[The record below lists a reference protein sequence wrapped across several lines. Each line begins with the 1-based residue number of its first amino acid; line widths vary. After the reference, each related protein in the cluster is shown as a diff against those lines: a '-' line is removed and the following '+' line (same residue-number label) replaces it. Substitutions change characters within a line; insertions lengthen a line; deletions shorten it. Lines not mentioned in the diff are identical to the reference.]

1 MDKFLRAVRNIII
14 SAVIL
19 AVVVIG
25 GGVMYLTS
33 NEYAPEDNEE
43 IGVYGTSSK
52 HISPGDT
59 VRVMTYC
66 AGYGAKDNAHDN
78 YEDGGKTVITENEDI
93 ISENIK
99 GIAEMCIKEN
109 PDIILFQ
116 EVDIDSRRSF
126 ALDEASLLCAELPE
140 RLNCFAYDFVC
151 DFVPEPITNPTGRV
165 NSGMLTLTN
174 TAAESAQRK
183 SLASTEVFPQKAWS
197 RKPCLLVQ
205 RTKVE
210 ESTKELVVINLN
222 FEAYGDPDV
231 RLGEFKSLC
240 EFMQLEY
247 AKGNYVIAGG
257 CFNASLPSVPKG
269 KYLYDDDY
277 EGAYIP
283 SEFTTELLTGGW
295 KYCTDDSEPTMRLM
309 NEVYDSSSSTARF
322 YCVDGFITSPNTIA
336 VTTRT
341 VDSDFRYSSH
351 NPVVT
356 EITLV
361 K

>member
-1 MDKFLRAVRNIII
+1 MEKFLKAVRNIII
-14 SAVIL
+14 A
-19 AVVVIG
+19 AVVLALAG
-25 GGVMYLTS
+25 GAAGVAYLTF
-33 NEYAPEDNEE
+33 NEYAPEDTEE

-52 HISPGDT
+52 HIVQGDT

-78 YEDGGKTVITENEDI
+78 YEDGGKTVVTENEDI
-93 ISENIK
+93 IKENIK
-99 GIAEMCIKEN
+99 GIADMCVKED
-109 PDIILFQ
+109 PDVILFQ
-116 EVDIDSRRSF
+116 EIDIDSRRSF

-140 RLNCFAYDFVC
+140 RLNSFAYDFVC
-151 DFVPEPITNPTGRV
+151 DFVPAPLTNPTGRV
-165 NSGMLTLTN
+165 NSGLLTLTN
-174 TAAESAQRK
+174 TAAETAQRK
-183 SLASTEVFPQKAWS
+183 SLASTGKFPEKAWS

-231 RLGEFKSLC
+231 RLSEFKSLC

-257 CFNASLPSVPKG
+257 CFNAALPSVPKG
-269 KYLYDDDY
+269 KYAYDESE
-277 EGAYIP
+277 EGAYVP

-309 NEVYDSSSSTARF
+309 NEAYDSKSETARF

-356 EITLV
+356 DITLV